1 MAMSAKICS
10 LNMSEKFSN
19 GTKTPKTN
27 KIFESRQTLV
37 PCTGLVFEK
46 AYDKLCKIIFFIM
59 KFKFTV
65 FQVKSIYGDNL

>member
-10 LNMSEKFSN
+10 LHMSEKFSN

-27 KIFESRQTLV
+27 KSLKSRQTLV

-46 AYDKLCKIIFFIM
+46 AYDKLCKIIFFLM
-59 KFKFTV
+59 KSKFAV
-65 FQVKSIYGDNL
+65 FHVKSIFGDNL